1 MKIIG
6 RKEELRELERCAR
19 SGKSELICVYGR
31 RRVGKTFLVEQ
42 FFSGYFAFRATGVE
56 GGKTRTQL
64 KSFHQRLREHGDMN
78 GRIPADW
85 FEAFSRLESILAS
98 ETVRRSPHGKI
109 VVFLDEF
116 PWFATAKSDFLM
128 AFGEFWNRCGTAKGD
143 YLFII
148 CGSATSWIIGNV
160 LKNTGS
166 MYNRVTS
173 QIFLNPFTL
182 KESEA
187 FFKDREFDWSRK
199 QITQCQMVFGGLP
212 YFFDLLNGNE
222 SLSWNIDML
231 CFRPHAML
239 RDESKRLL
247 EATLRKSPV
256 YEQVLEFLSRFPYG
270 VKREDCFRSLSIPQG
285 TFARTIDDL
294 AGCGYIQEYK
304 NYHEKKNPLYLRLSD
319 PFLLFHYSF
328 LKEDSA
334 MPFTSFSEFVSDTGR
349 YMNWRGHAFESL
361 CLSHIRQIKT
371 ALGILG
377 VKTVSYP
384 WASRIEKGGAQIDLI
399 IERDDMITDL
409 CEIKYTDSPFSISAD
424 YERVLLHKRDVF
436 RKETGAKHALKLVM
450 ISAEGI
456 AGVAHTE
463 HIARVLTLD
472 DLFES

>member
-6 RKEELRELERCAR
+6 RKEETRELERCAR
-19 SGKSELICVYGR
+19 SRKSELVCVYGR

-42 FFSGYFAFRATGVE
+42 FFGNRFSFRVTGVE
-56 GGKTRTQL
+56 GGKTRAQL
-64 KSFHQRLREHGDMN
+64 KSFHLRLREHGDTS
-78 GRIPADW
+78 GRIPSDW
-85 FEAFSRLESILAS
+85 FEAFSRLESVLKS
-98 ETVRRSPHGKI
+98 ETARRSPHGKI

-128 AFGEFWNRCGTAKGD
+128 AFGEFWNRCGTASGD

-199 QITQCQMVFGGLP
+199 QIAQCQMVFGGLP
-212 YFFDLLNGNE
+212 YFLDLLYGNE
-222 SLSWNIDML
+222 NLTWNIDAL
-231 CFRPHAML
+231 FFRPHAML

-256 YEQVLEFLSRFPYG
+256 YEQILAFLSRFPYG
-270 VKREDCFRSLSIPQG
+270 VKREECFRSLDIPQG
-285 TFARTIDDL
+285 TFARAIDDL
-294 AGCGYIQEYK
+294 TGCGYIEEYK
-304 NYHEKKNPLYLRLSD
+304 NNHERKNPLYLRLAD
-319 PFLLFHYSF
+319 PFLLFHYYF
-328 LKEDSA
+328 LKDGGA
-334 MPFTSFSEFVSDTGR
+334 MPVTSFSEFESDTGS

-377 VKTVSYP
+377 VKTISYP
-384 WASRIEKGGAQIDLI
+384 WVSRMEKGGAQIDLI
-399 IERDDMITDL
+399 IERDDGITDL
-409 CEIKYTDSPFSISAD
+409 CEIKYTDRPFSISAD
-424 YERVLLHKRDVF
+424 YERILLNKREVF
-436 RKETGAKHALKLVM
+436 RKETGTKHALKLVM
-450 ISAEGI
+450 ISAGGI

-472 DLFES
+472 DLFDN